1 MGHIFYLLYRIAY
14 TSLKILKHEL
24 QHTFKNIEH
33 PEATQYMKVNWRSE
47 TTGKKC
53 LQNKLC
59 CCCLF
64 VFIHMC
70 CGATIKKRQW
80 QMPFMLTLEIFFTII
95 FLISADFEQMHH
107 YLYLASSG
115 HFICLT
121 IFNNIK
127 CVYMWIY
134 DILLLWF

>member
-14 TSLKILKHEL
+14 TPLKILKHEL

-33 PEATQYMKVNWRSE
+33 PEAAQYMKVNWRSE

-64 VFIHMC
+64 LFVCAVVQQLRKGSDRCHSSFSL
-70 CGATIKKRQW
+70 Q
-80 QMPFMLTLEIFFTII
+80 I
-95 FLISADFEQMHH
+95 FL
-107 YLYLASSG
+107 L
-115 HFICLT
+115 
-121 IFNNIK
+121 
-127 CVYMWIY
+127 
-134 DILLLWF
+134 